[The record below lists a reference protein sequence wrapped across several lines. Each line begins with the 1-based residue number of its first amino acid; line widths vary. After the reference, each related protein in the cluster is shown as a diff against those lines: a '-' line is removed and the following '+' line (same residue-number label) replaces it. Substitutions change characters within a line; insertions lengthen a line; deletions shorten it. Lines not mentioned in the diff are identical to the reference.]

1 MAAATDRLRNFGFLV
16 RDVYRLYAK
25 HFERYASEIELTLPQ
40 CKVLGHLSRNE
51 GISQARLAEL
61 TDTDPMTLVR
71 TLDRMQ
77 QDGWIERRPDPSD
90 RRAHQLFLRE
100 AAKPVL
106 QRIWKIADQ
115 ARNEVLADL
124 SAAEREQLIELLERV
139 HRTLLTLDAQGAP

>member
-1 MAAATDRLRNFGFLV
+1 MATDRLRNFGFLV
-16 RDVYRLYAK
+16 RDVSRLSAK
-25 HFERYASEIELTLPQ
+25 HFQSNARELELSLPQ
-40 CKVLGHLSRNE
+40 CKVLGYLSRNE

-61 TDTDPMTLVR
+61 TETDPMTLVR

-77 QDGWIERRPDPSD
+77 QDGWIERRPDPAD

-115 ARNEVLADL
+115 ARNEALAEL
-124 SAAEREQLIELLERV
+124 SSAEREQLIELLERV
-139 HRTLLTLDAQGAP
+139 HRTLSSLDAQEAR

>member
-1 MAAATDRLRNFGFLV
+1 MATDRLRNFGFLV
-16 RDVYRLYAK
+16 RDVSRLSAK
-25 HFERYASEIELTLPQ
+25 HFQRNARELELSLPQ

-61 TDTDPMTLVR
+61 TETDPMTLVR

-77 QDGWIERRPDPSD
+77 QDGWIERRPDPAD

-115 ARNEVLADL
+115 ARNEVLAEL
-124 SAAEREQLIELLERV
+124 SSAEREQLIELLERV
-139 HRTLLTLDAQGAP
+139 HRTLSRLDAQEAR

>member
-1 MAAATDRLRNFGFLV
+1 MATDRLRNFGFLV
-16 RDVYRLYAK
+16 RDVSRLSAK
-25 HFERYASEIELTLPQ
+25 HFQRNARELELSLAQ

-61 TDTDPMTLVR
+61 TETDPMTLVR

>member
-1 MAAATDRLRNFGFLV
+1 MATDRLRNFGFLV
-16 RDVYRLYAK
+16 RDVSRLSAK
-25 HFERYASEIELTLPQ
+25 HFQRNARELELSLAQ

-61 TDTDPMTLVR
+61 TETDPMTLVR

-115 ARNEVLADL
+115 ARHEVLAEL
-124 SAAEREQLIELLERV
+124 SSAEREQLIELLERV
-139 HRTLLTLDAQGAP
+139 HRTLSSLDAQEAR